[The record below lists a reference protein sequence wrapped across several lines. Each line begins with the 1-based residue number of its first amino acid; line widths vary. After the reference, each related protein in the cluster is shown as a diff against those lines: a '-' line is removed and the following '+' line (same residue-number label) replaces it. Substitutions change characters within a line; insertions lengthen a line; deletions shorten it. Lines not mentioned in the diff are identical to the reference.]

1 MKIGG
6 GSMKKGILSITALAV
21 VLLISF
27 TSLTVKPA
35 ATATEKKP
43 AVTVSEEKVLGALF
57 LNMLNHSFVYNGA
70 FESVYEMT
78 ACSEV
83 ALLDKAEDGYIKQSL
98 IAAYLYNMYGV
109 ENADFAAVTKDFPQ
123 RENYVYV
130 IPRGFS
136 VYKHSAPVITENE
149 DGSYTVVTDVE
160 ISAHD
165 SDTETAKA
173 TTLFVKNE
181 NSAFGFNI
189 ISSNISV
196 GYSI

>member
-1 MKIGG
+1 
-6 GSMKKGILSITALAV
+6 MKKGILSITALAV

-35 ATATEKKP
+35 ANAIEKKP
-43 AVTVSEEKVLGALF
+43 AVTVSEEKALGARF
-57 LNMLNHSFVYNGA
+57 LNMLNHNFVYNDA

-98 IAAYLYNMYGV
+98 IAGYLYNMYGV

-160 ISAHD
+160 ISSHD
-165 SDTETAKA
+165 SDAETAKA

-189 ISSNISV
+189 ISSDISAI
-196 GYSI
+196 GYNA

>member
-1 MKIGG
+1 
-6 GSMKKGILSITALAV
+6 MKKGILSITALAV

-35 ATATEKKP
+35 VNATEKKP
-43 AVTVSEEKVLGALF
+43 AVTVSEEKALGARF
-57 LNMLNHSFVYNGA
+57 LNMLNHNFVYNDA

-98 IAAYLYNMYGV
+98 IAGYLYNMYGV

-160 ISAHD
+160 ISSHD
-165 SDTETAKA
+165 SDVETAKA

-189 ISSNISV
+189 ISSDISAI
-196 GYSI
+196 GYNA

>member
-1 MKIGG
+1 
-6 GSMKKGILSITALAV
+6 MKKGILSITALAV

-35 ATATEKKP
+35 ANATEKKP
-43 AVTVSEEKVLGALF
+43 AVTVSEEKALGARF
-57 LNMLNHSFVYNGA
+57 LNMLNHNFVYNDA

-83 ALLDKAEDGYIKQSL
+83 ALLDKADDGYIKQSL
-98 IAAYLYNMYGV
+98 IAGYLYNMYGV

-160 ISAHD
+160 ISSHD
-165 SDTETAKA
+165 SDAETAKA
-173 TTLFVKNE
+173 TTLFAKNE

-189 ISSNISV
+189 ISSDISAV
-196 GYSI
+196 GYNA

>member
-1 MKIGG
+1 
-6 GSMKKGILSITALAV
+6 MKKGILSITALAV

-35 ATATEKKP
+35 ANATEKKP
-43 AVTVSEEKVLGALF
+43 AVTVSEEKALGARF
-57 LNMLNHSFVYNGA
+57 LNMLNHNFVYNDA

-98 IAAYLYNMYGV
+98 IAGYLYNMYGV

-160 ISAHD
+160 ISSHD
-165 SDTETAKA
+165 SDAETAKA

-181 NSAFGFNI
+181 NSAFGFNV
-189 ISSNISV
+189 ISSDISAV
-196 GYSI
+196 GYNA

>member
-1 MKIGG
+1 
-6 GSMKKGILSITALAV
+6 MKKGILSITALAV

-35 ATATEKKP
+35 ANATEKKP
-43 AVTVSEEKVLGALF
+43 AVTVSEERVLGARF
-57 LNMLNHSFVYNGA
+57 LNMLNHNFVYNNE

-98 IAAYLYNMYGV
+98 IAGYLYNMYWV
-109 ENADFAAVTKDFPQ
+109 ENTDFAAVTKDFPQ

-160 ISAHD
+160 ISSHD
-165 SDTETAKA
+165 SDVETAKA

-189 ISSNISV
+189 ISSDISAI
-196 GYSI
+196 GYNA

>member
-1 MKIGG
+1 
-6 GSMKKGILSITALAV
+6 MKKGILSITALAV

-35 ATATEKKP
+35 ANATEKKP
-43 AVTVSEEKVLGALF
+43 AVTVSEEKALGARF
-57 LNMLNHSFVYNGA
+57 LNMLNHNFVYNDA

-98 IAAYLYNMYGV
+98 IAGYLYNMYGV

-160 ISAHD
+160 ISSHD
-165 SDTETAKA
+165 SDAENAKA

-189 ISSNISV
+189 ISSDISAI
-196 GYSI
+196 GYNA

>member
-1 MKIGG
+1 
-6 GSMKKGILSITALAV
+6 MKKGILSITALAV

-27 TSLTVKPA
+27 TSLTVNPA
-35 ATATEKKP
+35 ANATEKKP
-43 AVTVSEEKVLGALF
+43 AVTVSEEKALGARF
-57 LNMLNHSFVYNGA
+57 LNMLNHNFVYNDA

-98 IAAYLYNMYGV
+98 IAGYLYNMYGV
-109 ENADFAAVTKDFPQ
+109 ENTDFAAVTKDFPQ
-123 RENYVYV
+123 RKNYVYV

-160 ISAHD
+160 ISSHD
-165 SDTETAKA
+165 SDAETTKA

-189 ISSNISV
+189 ISSDISAI
-196 GYSI
+196 GYNA

>member
-1 MKIGG
+1 
-6 GSMKKGILSITALAV
+6 MKKGILSITALAV

-27 TSLTVKPA
+27 PSLTVKPA
-35 ATATEKKP
+35 ANATEKKP
-43 AVTVSEEKVLGALF
+43 AVTVSEEKALGARF
-57 LNMLNHSFVYNGA
+57 LNMLNHNFVYNDA

-98 IAAYLYNMYGV
+98 IAGYLYNMYGV

-160 ISAHD
+160 ISSHD
-165 SDTETAKA
+165 SDVETAKA

-189 ISSNISV
+189 ISSDISAA
-196 GYSI
+196 GYNA

>member
-1 MKIGG
+1 
-6 GSMKKGILSITALAV
+6 MKKGILSITALAV

-27 TSLTVKPA
+27 TSLTVNPA
-35 ATATEKKP
+35 ANATEKKP
-43 AVTVSEEKVLGALF
+43 AVTVSEEKALGARF
-57 LNMLNHSFVYNGA
+57 LNMLNHNFVYNDA

-98 IAAYLYNMYGV
+98 IAGYLYNMYGV

-160 ISAHD
+160 ISSHD
-165 SDTETAKA
+165 SDAETAKA

-189 ISSNISV
+189 ISSDISAI
-196 GYSI
+196 GYNA

>member
-1 MKIGG
+1 
-6 GSMKKGILSITALAV
+6 MKKGILSITALAV

-35 ATATEKKP
+35 ANATEKKP
-43 AVTVSEEKVLGALF
+43 AVTVSEERALGARF
-57 LNMLNHSFVYNGA
+57 LNMLNHNFVYNNE

-98 IAAYLYNMYGV
+98 IAGYLYNMYGV
-109 ENADFAAVTKDFPQ
+109 ENTDFAAVTKDFPQ

-160 ISAHD
+160 ISSHD
-165 SDTETAKA
+165 SDVETAKA

-189 ISSNISV
+189 ISSDISAI
-196 GYSI
+196 GYNA

>member
-1 MKIGG
+1 
-6 GSMKKGILSITALAV
+6 MKKGILSITALVV

-35 ATATEKKP
+35 ANATEKKP
-43 AVTVSEEKVLGALF
+43 AVTVSEEKALGARF
-57 LNMLNHSFVYNGA
+57 LNMLNHNFVYNDA

-98 IAAYLYNMYGV
+98 IAGYLYNMYGV

-160 ISAHD
+160 ISSHD
-165 SDTETAKA
+165 SDAETSKA

-189 ISSNISV
+189 ISSDISAV
-196 GYSI
+196 GYNA

>member
-1 MKIGG
+1 
-6 GSMKKGILSITALAV
+6 MKKGILSITALAV

-35 ATATEKKP
+35 ANATEKKP
-43 AVTVSEEKVLGALF
+43 AVTVSEEKALGARF
-57 LNMLNHSFVYNGA
+57 LNMLNHNFVYNDA

-98 IAAYLYNMYGV
+98 IAGYLYNMYGV

-136 VYKHSAPVITENE
+136 VYKHSNPVITENE
-149 DGSYTVVTDVE
+149 DGSYTVVTVVQ
-160 ISAHD
+160 IFSHD
-165 SDTETAKA
+165 SEAETAKA
-173 TTLFVKNE
+173 STLFVKNE

-189 ISSNISV
+189 ISSDIIFEDASL
-196 GYSI
+196 

>member
-1 MKIGG
+1 
-6 GSMKKGILSITALAV
+6 MKKGILSITALAV

-35 ATATEKKP
+35 ANATEKKP
-43 AVTVSEEKVLGALF
+43 AAAVSEEKVLGARF
-57 LNMLNHSFVYNGA
+57 LNMLNHNFVYNDA

-98 IAAYLYNMYGV
+98 IAGYLYNMYGV
-109 ENADFAAVTKDFPQ
+109 ENVDFAAVTKDFPQ

-136 VYKHSAPVITENE
+136 VYKHTAPVITENE

-160 ISAHD
+160 ISSHD
-165 SDTETAKA
+165 SDAEIAKA

-189 ISSNISV
+189 ISSDISAI
-196 GYSI
+196 GYNA

>member
-1 MKIGG
+1 
-6 GSMKKGILSITALAV
+6 MKKGILSITALAV

-35 ATATEKKP
+35 ANATEKKP
-43 AVTVSEEKVLGALF
+43 AVNVSEEKALGARF
-57 LNMLNHSFVYNGA
+57 LNMLNHNFVYNDA

-98 IAAYLYNMYGV
+98 IAGYLYNMYGV

-149 DGSYTVVTDVE
+149 DGSYTVVTDVD
-160 ISAHD
+160 ISSHD
-165 SDTETAKA
+165 SDAETAKA

-189 ISSNISV
+189 ISSDISAI
-196 GYSI
+196 GYNA

>member
-1 MKIGG
+1 
-6 GSMKKGILSITALAV
+6 MKKGILSITALAV

-35 ATATEKKP
+35 ANATEKKP
-43 AVTVSEEKVLGALF
+43 AVTVSEERVLGARF
-57 LNMLNHSFVYNGA
+57 LNMLNHNFVYNNE

-98 IAAYLYNMYGV
+98 IAGYLYNMYGV
-109 ENADFAAVTKDFPQ
+109 ENTDFAAVTKDFPQ

-160 ISAHD
+160 ISSHD
-165 SDTETAKA
+165 SDVETAKA

-189 ISSNISV
+189 ISSDISAA
-196 GYSI
+196 GYNA

>member
-1 MKIGG
+1 
-6 GSMKKGILSITALAV
+6 MKKGILSITALAV

-35 ATATEKKP
+35 ANATEKKP
-43 AVTVSEEKVLGALF
+43 AVTVSEEKVLGARF
-57 LNMLNHSFVYNGA
+57 LNMLNHNFVYNGA

-98 IAAYLYNMYGV
+98 IAGYLYNMYGV

-160 ISAHD
+160 ISSHD
-165 SDTETAKA
+165 SDAETAKA

-189 ISSNISV
+189 ISSDISAV
-196 GYSI
+196 GYNA

>member
-1 MKIGG
+1 
-6 GSMKKGILSITALAV
+6 MKKGILSITALAV

-35 ATATEKKP
+35 ANATEKKP
-43 AVTVSEEKVLGALF
+43 AVTVSEEKALGARF
-57 LNMLNHSFVYNGA
+57 LNMLNHNFVYNDA

-98 IAAYLYNMYGV
+98 IAGYLYNMYGV

-149 DGSYTVVTDVE
+149 DGSYTVVTDVD
-160 ISAHD
+160 ISSHD
-165 SDTETAKA
+165 SDAETAKA

-189 ISSNISV
+189 ISSDISAV
-196 GYSI
+196 GYNA

>member
-1 MKIGG
+1 
-6 GSMKKGILSITALAV
+6 MKKGILSIMALAV

-35 ATATEKKP
+35 ANATEKKP
-43 AVTVSEEKVLGALF
+43 AVTVSEERVLGARF
-57 LNMLNHSFVYNGA
+57 LNMLNHNFVYNNE

-98 IAAYLYNMYGV
+98 IAGYLYNMYGV
-109 ENADFAAVTKDFPQ
+109 ENTDFAAVTKDFPQ

-160 ISAHD
+160 ISSHD
-165 SDTETAKA
+165 SDVETAKA

-189 ISSNISV
+189 ISSDISAI
-196 GYSI
+196 GYNA

>member
-1 MKIGG
+1 
-6 GSMKKGILSITALAV
+6 MKKGILSITALAV

-35 ATATEKKP
+35 ANATEKKP
-43 AVTVSEEKVLGALF
+43 VVTVSEEKALGARF
-57 LNMLNHSFVYNGA
+57 LNMLNHNFVYNDA

-98 IAAYLYNMYGV
+98 IAGYLYNMYGV

-160 ISAHD
+160 ISSHD
-165 SDTETAKA
+165 SDAETAKA

-189 ISSNISV
+189 IFSDISAA
-196 GYSI
+196 GYNA

>member
-1 MKIGG
+1 
-6 GSMKKGILSITALAV
+6 MKKGILSITALAV

-35 ATATEKKP
+35 ANATEKKP
-43 AVTVSEEKVLGALF
+43 AVTVSEEKALGARF
-57 LNMLNHSFVYNGA
+57 LNMLNHNFVYNDA

-98 IAAYLYNMYGV
+98 IAGYLYNMYGV

-160 ISAHD
+160 ISSHD
-165 SDTETAKA
+165 NDAETAKA

-189 ISSNISV
+189 ISSDISAV
-196 GYSI
+196 GYNA

>member
-1 MKIGG
+1 
-6 GSMKKGILSITALAV
+6 MKKGILSITALAV

-27 TSLTVKPA
+27 TSLTVNPA
-35 ATATEKKP
+35 ANATEKKP
-43 AVTVSEEKVLGALF
+43 AVTVSEEKALGARF
-57 LNMLNHSFVYNGA
+57 LNMLNHNFVYNDA

-98 IAAYLYNMYGV
+98 IAGYLYNMYGV
-109 ENADFAAVTKDFPQ
+109 ENTDFAAVTKDFPQ
-123 RENYVYV
+123 RKNYVYV

-160 ISAHD
+160 ISSHD
-165 SDTETAKA
+165 SDAETAKA

-189 ISSNISV
+189 ISSDISAI
-196 GYSI
+196 GYNA

>member
-1 MKIGG
+1 
-6 GSMKKGILSITALAV
+6 MKKGILSITALAV

-35 ATATEKKP
+35 ANATEKKP
-43 AVTVSEEKVLGALF
+43 AVAVSEEKALGARF
-57 LNMLNHSFVYNGA
+57 LNMLNHNFVYNDA

-98 IAAYLYNMYGV
+98 IAGYLYNMYGV

-160 ISAHD
+160 ISSHD
-165 SDTETAKA
+165 SDVETAKA

-189 ISSNISV
+189 ISSDISAI
-196 GYSI
+196 GYNA

>member
-1 MKIGG
+1 
-6 GSMKKGILSITALAV
+6 MKKGILSITALAV

-35 ATATEKKP
+35 ANATEKKP
-43 AVTVSEEKVLGALF
+43 AVTVSEEKALGARF
-57 LNMLNHSFVYNGA
+57 LNMLNHNFVYNDA

-98 IAAYLYNMYGV
+98 IAGYLYNMYGV
-109 ENADFAAVTKDFPQ
+109 ENVDFAAVTKDFPQ

-160 ISAHD
+160 ISSHD
-165 SDTETAKA
+165 SDVETAKA

-189 ISSNISV
+189 ISSDISAI
-196 GYSI
+196 GYNA

>member
-1 MKIGG
+1 
-6 GSMKKGILSITALAV
+6 MKKGILSITALAV

-35 ATATEKKP
+35 ANATEKKP
-43 AVTVSEEKVLGALF
+43 AVTVSEEKALGARF
-57 LNMLNHSFVYNGA
+57 LNMLNHNFVYNDA

-98 IAAYLYNMYGV
+98 IAGYLYNMYGV

-160 ISAHD
+160 ISSHD
-165 SDTETAKA
+165 SDVETAKA

-189 ISSNISV
+189 ISSDISAV
-196 GYSI
+196 GYNA

>member
-1 MKIGG
+1 
-6 GSMKKGILSITALAV
+6 MKKGILSITALAV

-35 ATATEKKP
+35 ANATEKKP
-43 AVTVSEEKVLGALF
+43 AVTVSEEKALGARF
-57 LNMLNHSFVYNGA
+57 LNMLNHNFVYNDA

-98 IAAYLYNMYGV
+98 IAGYLYNMYGV
-109 ENADFAAVTKDFPQ
+109 VNADFAAVTKDFPQ

-160 ISAHD
+160 ISSHD
-165 SDTETAKA
+165 SDVETAKA

-189 ISSNISV
+189 ISSDISAI
-196 GYSI
+196 GYNA

>member
-1 MKIGG
+1 
-6 GSMKKGILSITALAV
+6 MKKGILSITALAV

-35 ATATEKKP
+35 ANATEKKP
-43 AVTVSEEKVLGALF
+43 AVTVSEEKVLGARF
-57 LNMLNHSFVYNGA
+57 LNMLNHNFVYNNE

-98 IAAYLYNMYGV
+98 ISGYLYNMYGV

-160 ISAHD
+160 ISSHD
-165 SDTETAKA
+165 SDAETAKA

-189 ISSNISV
+189 ISSDISAV
-196 GYSI
+196 GYNA

>member
-1 MKIGG
+1 
-6 GSMKKGILSITALAV
+6 MKKGILSITALAV

-35 ATATEKKP
+35 ANATEKKP
-43 AVTVSEEKVLGALF
+43 AVTVSEEKVLGARF
-57 LNMLNHSFVYNGA
+57 LNMLNHNFVYNNE

-98 IAAYLYNMYGV
+98 IAGYLYNMYGV

-160 ISAHD
+160 ISSHD
-165 SDTETAKA
+165 SDAENAKA

-189 ISSNISV
+189 ISSDISAA
-196 GYSI
+196 GYNA

>member
-1 MKIGG
+1 
-6 GSMKKGILSITALAV
+6 MKKGILSITALAV

-27 TSLTVKPA
+27 TSLTVNPA
-35 ATATEKKP
+35 ANATEKKP
-43 AVTVSEEKVLGALF
+43 AVTVSEEKALGARF
-57 LNMLNHSFVYNGA
+57 LNMLNHNFVYNNE

-98 IAAYLYNMYGV
+98 IAGYLYNMYGV

-160 ISAHD
+160 ISSHD
-165 SDTETAKA
+165 SDAETAKA

-189 ISSNISV
+189 ISSDISAA
-196 GYSI
+196 GYNA

>member
-1 MKIGG
+1 
-6 GSMKKGILSITALAV
+6 MKKGILSITALAV

-27 TSLTVKPA
+27 TSLPVKPA
-35 ATATEKKP
+35 ANATEKKP
-43 AVTVSEEKVLGALF
+43 AVTVSEEKALGARF
-57 LNMLNHSFVYNGA
+57 LNMLNHNFVYNDA

-98 IAAYLYNMYGV
+98 IAGYLYNMYGV
-109 ENADFAAVTKDFPQ
+109 ENTDFAAVTKDFPQ

-160 ISAHD
+160 ISSHD
-165 SDTETAKA
+165 SDVETAKA

-189 ISSNISV
+189 ISSDISAI
-196 GYSI
+196 GYNA

>member
-1 MKIGG
+1 
-6 GSMKKGILSITALAV
+6 MKKGILSITALAV

-35 ATATEKKP
+35 ANATEKKP
-43 AVTVSEEKVLGALF
+43 AVTVSEEKALGARF
-57 LNMLNHSFVYNGA
+57 LNMLNHNFVYNDA

-98 IAAYLYNMYGV
+98 IAGYLYNMYGV

-160 ISAHD
+160 ISSHD
-165 SDTETAKA
+165 SDAETAKA

-189 ISSNISV
+189 ISSDISAV
-196 GYSI
+196 GYNA

>member
-1 MKIGG
+1 
-6 GSMKKGILSITALAV
+6 MKKGILSITALAV

-35 ATATEKKP
+35 ANATEKKP
-43 AVTVSEEKVLGALF
+43 AVTVSEEKALGARF
-57 LNMLNHSFVYNGA
+57 LNMLNHNFVYNDA

-98 IAAYLYNMYGV
+98 LAGYLYNMYGV

-160 ISAHD
+160 ISSHD
-165 SDTETAKA
+165 SDVETAKA

-189 ISSNISV
+189 ISSDISAI
-196 GYSI
+196 GYNA